1 MLELLN
7 IALKNVG
14 KRKKR
19 TALTMLGVF
28 IGIAA
33 VVALVSLGEGLQ
45 QTINAQFEKIGA
57 DKIIIQA
64 KEIGFGGQFA
74 PGQLREHELDVI
86 ENAHGVTQVAG
97 ALFRSAQV
105 RFNDVQRTQ
114 YIISV
119 PETAKALALIATFNS
134 WEADQGRLLTHRDR
148 GKAVIGYNLA
158 HKNVF
163 GKNVQLGDKLDVN
176 GLQAE
181 VVGILKR
188 IGDPGAD
195 AGISLA
201 EADVRG
207 ILNETDAFSYIAV
220 QSAKGENPE
229 QVAESI
235 KRVLRKDRHQKEGKE
250 DFSVQ
255 TSTQFIEAF
264 NAVLNIIQAVFV
276 GIALISLL
284 VGGIGIMNT
293 MYTSVLERTRDIGV
307 MKAIGA
313 RNRDVLG
320 LFLIESGMLGLA
332 GGVIGVLLGAGIS
345 KAVEIGANAA
355 FGPGTIYA
363 AFPWYLII
371 GALAFSFVVGA
382 ASGVLPAR
390 RASKLKPVDALRNE

>member
-1 MLELLN
+1 MFELLKIASKN
-7 IALKNVG
+7 IG

-57 DKIIIQA
+57 DKIMVQA

-74 PGQLREHELDVI
+74 PGQLREHELDII
-86 ENAHGVTQVAG
+86 ENAHGVAQVAG

-105 RFNDVQRTQ
+105 QFNDLQRTH

-119 PETAKALALIATFNS
+119 PETAKALTLIATFNS

-163 GKNVQLGDKLDVN
+163 GENVQLGDKLDVN
-176 GLQAE
+176 GLQVE

-195 AGISLA
+195 AGISMA

-207 ILNETDAFSYIAV
+207 ILNETDAFSYIAA

-229 QVAESI
+229 QVAENV

-250 DFSVQ
+250 DFVVQ

-293 MYTSVLERTRDIGV
+293 MYTAVLERTREIGV

-332 GGVIGVLLGAGIS
+332 GGIIGVLIGAGIS

-371 GALAFSFVVGA
+371 GALAFSFIVGA